1 LIFKRRRHQAVRF
14 AHLAALRLDQAEQVQ
29 RVEIVR
35 GRLERAGI
43 EFFGVAQ
50 AALLMQAQ
58 RLLQGL
64 RNIEGP

>member
-1 LIFKRRRHQAVRF
+1 M
-14 AHLAALRLDQAEQVQ
+14 Q
-29 RVEIVR
+29 RIEIVR
-35 GRLERAGI
+35 RGLERAGI

-64 RNIEGP
+64 RNVEGP